1 MITVAE
7 LLDIDVHGTPAP
19 QGSKRHVGRGI
30 MVESS
35 KKVKPWREA
44 VKAAVLLTSDQPQP
58 PADGPVTVDIS
69 FRLARPASHYGTG
82 RNAERLRP
90 TAPQRPTTKPD
101 LDKLIR
107 STLDALK
114 DVGVYRDDSQ
124 VVTIITA
131 KHYCCHDEWP
141 GARIIV
147 RRSA

>member
-1 MITVAE
+1 MTTVDE

-44 VKAAVLLTSDQPQP
+44 VKAAVLLASDQPRP

-69 FRLARPASHYGTG
+69 FRLARPAGHYGTG
-82 RNAERLRP
+82 RNADRLRES
-90 TAPQRPTTKPD
+90 APARPITKPD

-124 VVTIITA
+124 VVTIVTA
-131 KHYCCHDEWP
+131 KHYCGRAEWP
-141 GARIIV
+141 GARIII
-147 RRSA
+147 RESA